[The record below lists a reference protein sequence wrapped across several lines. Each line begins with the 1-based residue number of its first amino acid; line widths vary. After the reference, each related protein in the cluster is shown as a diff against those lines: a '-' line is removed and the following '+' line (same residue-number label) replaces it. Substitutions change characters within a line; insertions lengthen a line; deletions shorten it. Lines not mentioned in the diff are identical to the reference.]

1 MFLGCFLALFANVE
15 YTPHD
20 GDVLRE
26 SPKTCFHV
34 VYIQHVALKRLTFS
48 NSERT
53 GKIVTEENVAILSL

>member
-1 MFLGCFLALFANVE
+1 MPARASSFRTE
-15 YTPHD
+15 
-20 GDVLRE
+20 
-26 SPKTCFHV
+26 TCFHV